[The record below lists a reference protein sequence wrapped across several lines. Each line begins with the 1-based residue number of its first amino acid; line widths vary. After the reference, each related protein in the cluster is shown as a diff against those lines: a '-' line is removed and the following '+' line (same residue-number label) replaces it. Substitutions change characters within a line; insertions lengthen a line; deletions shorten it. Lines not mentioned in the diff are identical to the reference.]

1 MCACAALAV
10 LALACCSSRTTAA
23 PDPAAGSPVA
33 EPVTAAATDSGAVMR
48 FGVNGGMY
56 PGIDAGADRIRQ
68 VTRELDELGPVW
80 LRNAGRDMAWFDM
93 QPTRDVWDFSKF
105 DAVMEGNDHPWVFML
120 YRWDAYP
127 FDGFSARA
135 MQESGNKRAMVKEI
149 SDHQVDLA
157 RAEHRADAEVYIKK
171 VVERYKDRIHHWEVG
186 AEGLRSPGRLEF
198 IRHTYGWVKEA
209 DPDAQVLVTA
219 VAGDSEAMFD
229 RNMDALD
236 KLLEGGAG
244 DHFDLGNIHYYGLT
258 GDDLEERIERRF
270 GEYRAL
276 LDRHGVD
283 APIWVTETGT
293 SSHADSRLSGKSSE
307 RAQARDVVRRLV
319 VFAAVGAERVIWHN
333 YRVTSPADHFHEC
346 NLISARGGPKPAYHA
361 YVNLVSRIGRFER
374 VEALRTDDVRV
385 YRFHDAGG
393 DAVTVAWARTEGEVD
408 LTGLLGTDPLART
421 EIIVEGGGAATQAT
435 VPPGAVL
442 LGPDP
447 VFLEPGT

>member
-1 MCACAALAV
+1 M
-10 LALACCSSRTTAA
+10 
-23 PDPAAGSPVA
+23 
-33 EPVTAAATDSGAVMR
+33 
-48 FGVNGGMY
+48 
-56 PGIDAGADRIRQ
+56 
-68 VTRELDELGPVW
+68 
-80 LRNAGRDMAWFDM
+80 
-93 QPTRDVWDFSKF
+93 
-105 DAVMEGNDHPWVFML
+105 
-120 YRWDAYP
+120 
-127 FDGFSARA
+127 
-135 MQESGNKRAMVKEI
+135 
-149 SDHQVDLA
+149 
-157 RAEHRADAEVYIKK
+157 
-171 VVERYKDRIHHWEVG
+171 
-186 AEGLRSPGRLEF
+186 
-198 IRHTYGWVKEA
+198 
-209 DPDAQVLVTA
+209 TA

>member
-1 MCACAALAV
+1 
-10 LALACCSSRTTAA
+10 
-23 PDPAAGSPVA
+23 
-33 EPVTAAATDSGAVMR
+33 MR

-56 PGIDAGADRIRQ
+56 PGIAHGADRIRQ

-93 QPTRDVWDFSKF
+93 QPARDTWDFSKF
-105 DAVMEGNDHPWVFML
+105 DAVMEGNEHPWVFML

-127 FDGFSARA
+127 FGGFSARA
-135 MQESGNKRAMVKEI
+135 MQESGSKRAMVKEI
-149 SDHQVDLA
+149 SDHQADLSLV
-157 RAEHRADAEVYIKK
+157 EHRADAEVYIKK
-171 VVERYKDRIHHWEVG
+171 VVGRYKDRIHHWEVG
-186 AEGLRSPGRLEF
+186 AEGLRSPGRFEL

-236 KLLEGGAG
+236 KLLERGAG
-244 DHFDLGNIHYYGLT
+244 DYFDLGNIHYYGLT

-276 LDRHGVD
+276 LDSHGID

-293 SSHADSRLSGKSSE
+293 SSLSDSRLSGKSSE
-307 RAQARDVVRRLV
+307 RAQARDVVRRFV

-346 NLISARGGPKPAYHA
+346 NLVAAGSGPKPAYHA

-374 VEALRTDDVRV
+374 IDALKTDDLRV
-385 YRFHDAGG
+385 YRFHNPGG
-393 DAVTVAWARTEGEVD
+393 EAVTVAWAPSEGEVD
-408 LTGLLGTDPLART
+408 LSGLLGSGALTRT
-421 EIIVEGGGAATQAT
+421 EIIVAGGGPAESTS
-435 VPPGAVL
+435 VPGHQVP

-447 VFLEPGT
+447 VFLEPGS